1 MELSQRRHSR
11 LGLTVSSTKQNV
23 LGILV
28 DAVDYDGAV
37 ERIIEAAEARKP
49 LSVSALAV
57 HGVMTG
63 VLDSSHR
70 HRLNHLDL
78 VVPDGQPVRYALNW
92 LHGSGLRDRVS
103 GPILMLKL
111 CGVAAERG
119 LPIFLYGSRPDV
131 LAALCTRLRERFPA
145 LIIAGAEPSKFR
157 PLSAGE
163 KAETVER
170 IRSSGAQITFVGLGC
185 PRQEVWAYEYR
196 DVLPTPILAVGAAF
210 DFHAGYLVSAPMPM
224 QNAGLEWLYRL
235 WQEPRRLWRRYLY
248 LNPLFVGHL
257 TLQLT
262 RLKRYDPG
270 DTTVPARE
278 LGYG

>member
-1 MELSQRRHSR
+1 MRA
-11 LGLTVSSTKQNV
+11 TKRNV

-37 ERIIEAAEARKP
+37 ERIVRAAEAGQP

-70 HRLNHLDL
+70 YRLNHLDL

-92 LHGSGLRDRVS
+92 LHGTGLKDRVS
-103 GPILMLKL
+103 GPMLMLQL
-111 CGVAAERG
+111 CEVAAARG
-119 LPIFLYGSRPDV
+119 IPIFMYGSRPEV
-131 LAALCTRLRERFPA
+131 LAALQTRLCDRFPS

-157 PLSAGE
+157 PLSVRE
-163 KAETVER
+163 KAETVAR
-170 IRSSGAQITFVGLGC
+170 IRGSGARITFVGLGC
-185 PRQEVWAYEYR
+185 PRQEVWIYEYR

-210 DFHAGYLVSAPMPM
+210 DMHAGYLPRAPMLM
-224 QNAGLEWLYRL
+224 QDVGLEWLYRL
-235 WQEPRRLWRRYLY
+235 WHEPRRLWRRYLY
-248 LNPLFVGHL
+248 LNPLFLGHL

-262 RLKRYDPG
+262 HLRRYDPS
-270 DTTVPARE
+270 DTTAPLSE
-278 LGYG
+278 LSYG

>member
-1 MELSQRRHSR
+1 M
-11 LGLTVSSTKQNV
+11 VMPITKRNV

-37 ERIIEAAEARKP
+37 KRIVRAAEAGQP

-63 VLDSSHR
+63 VLDPSHCY
-70 HRLNHLDL
+70 RLNHLDL

-92 LHGSGLRDRVS
+92 LHGTRLKDRVS
-103 GPILMLKL
+103 GPLLMLQL
-111 CGVAAERG
+111 CEVAAARRI
-119 LPIFLYGSRPDV
+119 PIFLYGSRPEV
-131 LAALCTRLRERFPA
+131 LAALQARLRDRFPS

-157 PLSAGE
+157 PLSARE

-170 IRSSGAQITFVGLGC
+170 IRGSGARITFVGLGC
-185 PRQEVWAYEYR
+185 PRQEVWIYEYR

-210 DFHAGYLVSAPMPM
+210 DMHAGYLPRAPMLL

-235 WQEPRRLWRRYLY
+235 WHEPRRLWRRYLY

-262 RLKRYDPG
+262 HLRRYDPS
-270 DTTVPARE
+270 DTTAPVSE
-278 LGYG
+278 LSYG